1 MQDPSKTIP
10 ELTEENFFLKQRI
23 RELEHSQED
32 FLESEKRY
40 CILFEGINDAVFVHD
55 LSEDGL
61 PGRFLQ
67 VNNVACCRLGY
78 SREEL
83 LSLTPQDI
91 TIPEEYNRIASERI
105 GLVSQ
110 GEILVETIHVTKDGL
125 RIPVESNIRQFRYL
139 GRQVAIS
146 ISRDI
151 TERKRTE
158 EALQES
164 ESKFRTLFESAND
177 AIFLMD
183 QEIFIDCN
191 PKTLN
196 MFGCTRERIIGQPP
210 FLFSPE
216 VQPDGRNSKEKALEK
231 IHAALKGQDQFFE
244 WKHSRFDGALF
255 DAEVS
260 LNAIYAAGK
269 YYLQAIVRDITEHK
283 QAEEALRE
291 SENRFRQLANSTWEG
306 ILIHRDGIILDTNQ
320 TLLDMFGYGTGEAIG
335 RDILDFIAPK
345 FTDKVIQKLK
355 QSAEPSTIH
364 FEGEGLKKDGAA
376 FPIETL
382 GRPITHNN
390 LPARVTAVRDLTER
404 KRAKEKLHQTLE
416 SLTKAFGTIIQ
427 VMVSAVESRDPYTSG
442 HQSRSADLARAIAVE
457 MGLSQDIIDGIHMA
471 GSIHDI
477 GKLSIP
483 AEILA
488 KPTKLSKIELPLVKQ
503 HAQKGY
509 EMLKDVESPWPL
521 AEMLYQHHE
530 RMDGSGYPRN
540 LKGDEIL
547 MEARILAIADV
558 VEAMASHRPY
568 RPALGLDSALA
579 EIEDNKG
586 NLYDAD
592 AVDACLRLFREK
604 GFQLSDIARFVCRGI
619 QYE

>member
-1 MQDPSKTIP
+1 MKNPSKTIP

-32 FLESEKRY
+32 LLESEKRY

-78 SREEL
+78 SRKEL
-83 LSLTPQDI
+83 LSLTPRDI
-91 TIPEEYNRIASERI
+91 TMPEEYKRIADKRT

-125 RIPVESNIRQFRYL
+125 RIPVESNIRQFQYL

-151 TERKRTE
+151 TERKRAE
-158 EALQES
+158 ETMWES

-191 PKTLN
+191 PKTLK
-196 MFGCTRERIIGQPP
+196 MFGCTRELIIGQSP
-210 FLFSPE
+210 FRFSPE
-216 VQPDGRNSKEKALEK
+216 VQPDGRNSREKALEK
-231 IHAALKGQDQFFE
+231 INAALKGQDQFFE
-244 WKHSRFDGALF
+244 WKHSRYDGALF

-260 LNAIYAAGK
+260 LNASYIAGK
-269 YYLQAIVRDITEHK
+269 YYLQAIVRDITDRK

-291 SENRFRQLANSTWEG
+291 SETRFRQLADSTWEG
-306 ILIHRDGIILDTNQ
+306 ILIHRNGILLNGNQ
-320 TLLDMFGYGTGEAIG
+320 ALFDMFGYGAAEVIG
-335 RDILDFIAPK
+335 RNILDFVPTE
-345 FTDKVIQKLK
+345 FTEKVIQTLK
-355 QSAEPSTIH
+355 QGAQSYTIH
-364 FEGEGLKKDGAA
+364 FDGKGRKKDGTV

-382 GRPITHNN
+382 GRPITYNN
-390 LPARVTAVRDLTER
+390 LPARVIAVRDLTER
-404 KRAKEKLHQTLE
+404 KWAEEKLHQTLD

-427 VMVSAVESRDPYTSG
+427 VMVSAVESRDPYTAG
-442 HQSRSADLARAIAVE
+442 HQSRSADLAHAIAVA
-457 MGLSQDIIDGIHMA
+457 MGLSQDKIDGIHMA

-483 AEILA
+483 AEILS
-488 KPTKLSKIELPLVKQ
+488 KPIKLSEIELPLIKQ

-521 AEMLYQHHE
+521 AEMVYQHHE

-540 LKGDEIL
+540 LRGEEIL
-547 MEARILAIADV
+547 MEARILAVADV

-568 RPALGLDSALA
+568 RPALGLDAALV
-579 EIEDNKG
+579 EIENNKG
-586 NLYDAD
+586 KLYDAD

-604 GFQLSDIARFVCRGI
+604 GFQLEGTKSS
-619 QYE
+619 